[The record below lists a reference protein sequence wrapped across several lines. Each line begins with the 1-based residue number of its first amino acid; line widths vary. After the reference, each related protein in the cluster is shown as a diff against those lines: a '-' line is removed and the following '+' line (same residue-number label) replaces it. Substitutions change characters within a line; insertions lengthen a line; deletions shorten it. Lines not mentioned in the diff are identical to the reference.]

1 MTPLGVKVLCYKFE
15 KTLRLKVFDLF
26 FVGVI
31 PYFYQNKLL
40 MVDAKPIDLSKAIK
54 RLELIKSLIILEEE
68 DELETHIAKLEQLPT
83 IGELPNII
91 TSLKE
96 KAYSKAVVAI
106 EAFINAHNQLSFYI
120 DPEVEA
126 LKLEIKGLEI
136 AINSLSDEKADIE
149 KLIHE
154 FGIRHN
160 QELGELIIKILQYR
174 KEKAKGTP
182 QQQEAEEDYD
192 TYHKEYEATKDEQL
206 NTLTPE
212 EQKELKIRYHK
223 ASKLC
228 HPDVVS
234 EEQKEL
240 ATKLF
245 AELSAAYKKNDF
257 NKVQE
262 ILENLEKGNFFVSKS
277 DAINQKQLLQAEME
291 KLRLRI
297 KELKEQLQTIKESD
311 TYKTV
316 SSITDWD
323 YYFSNAKKQL
333 QQQLGDV

>member
-1 MTPLGVKVLCYKFE
+1 MA
-15 KTLRLKVFDLF
+15 
-26 FVGVI
+26 
-31 PYFYQNKLL
+31 
-40 MVDAKPIDLSKAIK
+40 DAKPIDLGKTIK
-54 RLELIKSLIILEEE
+54 RLELIKSLIVLEEE
-68 DELETHIAKLEQLPT
+68 EELETHISKLEQLPATSELST
-83 IGELPNII
+83 IINA
-91 TSLKE
+91 LKD

-106 EAFINAHNQLSFYI
+106 EAFINANNQLSFYI

-160 QELGELIIKILQYR
+160 QELGELIIKILQHR
-174 KEKAKGTP
+174 KEKAKDTP
-182 QQQEAEEDYD
+182 QQQEAEEDYN
-192 TYHKEYEATKDEQL
+192 TYQQEYEATKDEQID
-206 NTLTPE
+206 TLTPE
-212 EQKELKIRYHK
+212 EQKELKDKYRK

-245 AELSAAYKKNDF
+245 AELSAAYEKNDL
-257 NKVQE
+257 NKVRE

-323 YYFSNAKKQL
+323 DYFSNAKKQL
-333 QQQLGDV
+333 QQQLEDYKP